1 MDSLFRS
8 LNKGSLAPV
17 YYFHGAEDVLKD
29 EAVRAILDRALD
41 PSVRD
46 FNFDQRSAG
55 QLDAEMVHSLCNTLP
70 MLADRRVVLLRDVE
84 NWKRKTAGRSEFL
97 RYLERPCPETVVI
110 LVQGSGEDDEDKEL
124 AKGAYT
130 VRFDALPPERASR
143 WVLHR
148 AGQLGLVLEP
158 DAVEH
163 LVRSV
168 GSDLGPLASELAKLA
183 SLPADEPLTVER
195 VAELVG
201 VRSGETQWDWRAAV
215 LDDQSGRAVTLL
227 PALLAQ
233 PGVTGVKL
241 VSLLGSALV
250 GVGIARGLY
259 DKGSRGGALE
269 DAVLKT
275 LFKHRPAG
283 LGGYRD
289 EASRW
294 SRWAPRWS
302 LARLRAALRAA
313 LETDQALK
321 NTTVSDEHGLLT
333 ELVMR
338 LGMSRRGGEGGEGGK
353 DGGGRSGQSGTSGT
367 SGKVSA
373 ASSSLARQM
382 AGTVSRVLLVTSTLS
397 AFSAF
402 SAFSASAQTD
412 PRLIEVIRSAQEG
425 QGDSARAK
433 VQRLLAATS
442 PGDTLYPQII
452 YTQAMV
458 ASDAADM
465 RRQLQRVAVEYS
477 SSNWADDALLRL
489 VQLDYASGNLD
500 GAARNLERIRRDY
513 PGSALLPQ
521 AAYWAARTYFDQ
533 RNPGLACRWVADG
546 LAASQGNVELQNQLG
561 YLNQRC
567 SSVAV
572 AGPRPAADSQTA
584 VATAAPDT
592 STSRSDTTRHPRAPT
607 PSPTPAP
614 TATPAPTPA
623 PPPPPTPTATRPD
636 TVRADSAQPI
646 RRAGRTGPRFR
657 IQITAVRSAAAAE
670 SIAAKLKARGL
681 RAMTVEEGGLYKVR
695 VGEYASKAEA
705 VAAVPEIKA
714 KVGGSPFVVTES

>member
-1 MDSLFRS
+1 MESLFRS

-17 YYFHGAEDVLKD
+17 YYFHGPEDVLKD

-84 NWKRKTAGRSEFL
+84 GWKRKTAGRSEFL

-110 LVQGSGEDDEDKEL
+110 LVQGSAEDGEDKEL
-124 AKGAYT
+124 AKDAYT

-148 AGQLGLVLEP
+148 AGKLGLILEP

-183 SLPADEPLTVER
+183 SLPADQPLTVER

-241 VSLLGSALV
+241 VSLLGTALV

-259 DKGSRGGALE
+259 DKGVRGGALE
-269 DAVLKT
+269 ETVLKT

-302 LARLRAALRAA
+302 PARLKAALRAA
-313 LETDQALK
+313 MEADQALK
-321 NTTVSDEHGLLT
+321 NTTVSDERGLLT

-353 DGGGRSGQSGTSGT
+353 GGSSGT
-367 SGKVSA
+367 SGKMSRTT
-373 ASSSLARQM
+373 STIARQL
-382 AGTVSRVLLVTSTLS
+382 AGKVSSIFLALS
-397 AFSAF
+397 AFS
-402 SAFSASAQTD
+402 SLSASAQTD

-425 QGDSARAK
+425 QGDSARAR

-458 ASDAADM
+458 ANDAADM

-533 RNPGLACRWVADG
+533 RDPGLACRWVADG
-546 LAASQGNVELQNQLG
+546 LAASQGNVELQNQLA

-567 SSVAV
+567 SAVAA
-572 AGPRPAADSQTA
+572 AGPRPPADSQTA
-584 VATAAPDT
+584 MATPAPDT
-592 STSRSDTTRHPRAPT
+592 TTPPPTRADTTRHPRA
-607 PSPTPAP
+607 
-614 TATPAPTPA
+614 ATPAPTPPIA
-623 PPPPPTPTATRPD
+623 TPVPTPGPPPPAPTAARPD
-636 TVRADSAQPI
+636 TVRTDSAQLV
-646 RRAGRTGPRFR
+646 RRAGRSAPRFR
-657 IQITAVRSAAAAE
+657 IQITAVRTAAAAE
-670 SIAAKLKARGL
+670 SIAAKLKARGI

-714 KVGGSPFVVTES
+714 KVGGSPFVVTEL

>member
-8 LNKGSLAPV
+8 LNKGSLAQV

-84 NWKRKTAGRSEFL
+84 GWKRKTTGRAEFL

-110 LVQGSGEDDEDKEL
+110 LVQGSGEEGEDKEL

-148 AGQLGLVLEP
+148 AGQLGVILEP
-158 DAVEH
+158 EAVEH

-168 GSDLGPLASELAKLA
+168 GADLGPLASELAKLA
-183 SLPADEPLTVER
+183 SLPGDEPLTVER
-195 VAELVG
+195 VGELVG

-233 PGVTGVKL
+233 PGVSGVKL
-241 VSLLGSALV
+241 VSLLGTALV

-259 DKGSRGGALE
+259 DKGMRGGALE
-269 DAVLKT
+269 EAVLKT

-302 LARLRAALRAA
+302 AARLRAGLRAA
-313 LETDQALK
+313 MEADQALK
-321 NTTVSDEHGLLT
+321 NTTVSDERGLLT

-338 LGMSRRGGEGGEGGK
+338 LGISRRGGEGGQGG
-353 DGGGRSGQSGTSGT
+353 SSGTSGS
-367 SGKVSA
+367 SGKSGKTNP
-373 ASSSLARQM
+373 ASSTPVRQLAGKVGSIFL
-382 AGTVSRVLLVTSTLS
+382 ALSALS
-397 AFSAF
+397 AFSAP
-402 SAFSASAQTD
+402 SASAQTD

-425 QGDSARAK
+425 QGDSARAR

-477 SSNWADDALLRL
+477 SSSWADDALLRL

-513 PGSALLPQ
+513 PGSPLLPQ

-546 LAASQGNVELQNQLG
+546 LAASQGNVELQNQLA

-572 AGPRPAADSQTA
+572 GPRPPADSQTA
-584 VATAAPDT
+584 VASAVPDT
-592 STSRSDTTRHPRAPT
+592 TKPRQPPVDTARHPK
-607 PSPTPAP
+607 
-614 TATPAPTPA
+614 TATPAPTPPPAVIPA
-623 PPPPPTPTATRPD
+623 PAPGSPPPTAPTAARPD
-636 TVRADSAQPI
+636 TVRADTAHPVRHASRSA
-646 RRAGRTGPRFR
+646 PRFR
-657 IQITAVRSAAAAE
+657 IQITAVRTAAAAE
-670 SIAAKLKARGL
+670 SIAAKLKAKGL

-705 VAAVPEIKA
+705 AAAVPEIKA
-714 KVGGSPFVVTES
+714 KVGGSPFVVAES